1 MFITNKSVRIIKK
14 MLKHDNMDTSVL
26 NYCLNKEEPIV
37 VIPYT
42 IKQGSQIIRVRP
54 NIKDKRFN
62 NIKELTYPPADKCKL
77 SRANLKD
84 QPMFYAALPTDN
96 LIPIVDILQETV
108 ENLFHPIS
116 GSEIYVTF
124 SKWVLRHDIKVFA
137 FPVSRKYKYFTKIF
151 KNARLFWL
159 FFKKNLSYDK
169 VSFSKYIGDIMAC
182 NGSDNIYTITAS
194 AIQYILNHDKSLYK
208 GVIYPSQK
216 MKGLGNN
223 IALTTKTVDNCCRLE
238 TAVTCVIVE
247 HNGVPRVDDLEIAS
261 WDYNGNITWNQSN
274 NIQGIVKK

>member
-1 MFITNKSVRIIKK
+1 
-14 MLKHDNMDTSVL
+14 MLKHDNMDTSAL
-26 NYCLNKEEPIV
+26 NHCLNKENPIV
-37 VIPYT
+37 VIPYI
-42 IKQGSQIIRVRP
+42 IKQGTQIIRVRP

-77 SRANLKD
+77 SRANLKE
-84 QPMFYAALPTDN
+84 QPMFYAALPLDDITPR
-96 LIPIVDILQETV
+96 IAILQETV
-108 ENLFHPIS
+108 ENLFHPNS

-124 SKWVLRHDIKVFA
+124 SKWVLKHDIKVFA
-137 FPVSRKYKYFTKIF
+137 FPVSRKYRYFTKIF
-151 KNARLFWL
+151 KNARLFWR

-169 VSFSKYIGDIMAC
+169 VSFSKYIGDLMAC

-194 AIQYILNHDKSLYK
+194 AIQYILNQDKSLYK

-238 TAVTCVIVE
+238 TAVTSVIVE
-247 HNGVPRVDDLEIAS
+247 YNGEPRVDDLEIAS
-261 WDYNGNITWNQSN
+261 WDDNGNITWDQLNNNQS
-274 NIQGIVKK
+274 IVQNESE